1 MENTKAKTHSKCR
14 SCKAEL
20 KVTFADLGM
29 SPISNA
35 FLHADQLQT
44 MEPFYPLKAYVCE
57 SCFLVQLEEFET
69 RENIFNSNY
78 AYFSSYSDLWLK
90 HSQAY
95 SVKMIDKLKLSST
108 SLVVEVASNDGY
120 LLQYFKES
128 GIPVL
133 GVEPSGNVAESA
145 IKKGIP
151 TLVEFM
157 GQSLG
162 ERLSIEGK
170 KADLIAGN
178 NVVAHVPDINDFVKG
193 LMLTLKDTGVITL
206 EFPHLEKLIKFN
218 QFDTIYH
225 EHFSYLSLHSLQV
238 VFERNGLRIFDVD
251 ELTTHGGSLRIY
263 ACHQGN
269 KNFATTSNVLQ
280 LQQREKDFGIT
291 NISMY
296 QSFQKNIEIT
306 KRKALQFLIQAKEA
320 GKTVVGYGAPAKG
333 NTLLNYC
340 GVRQDFIDYTVDR
353 STHKQGMF
361 LPGVHIPILS
371 PEKIYETKPDYVFI
385 LPWNLK
391 EEIEIQM
398 KEIRSWGGKFVVAIP
413 ALEVF

>member
-1 MENTKAKTHSKCR
+1 MEMKKSNTHSKCR

-35 FLHADQLQT
+35 FLTSEQLHT
-44 MEPFYPLKAYVCE
+44 MEPFYPLKAFVCE
-57 SCFLVQLEEFET
+57 SCYLVQLEEFET

-78 AYFSSYSDLWLK
+78 AYFSSYSDMWLK
-90 HSQAY
+90 HAKEY
-95 SVKMIDKLKLSST
+95 SVKMIDKLKLSSS

-128 GIPVL
+128 GVPVL
-133 GVEPSGNVAESA
+133 GVEPSGNVAAAA
-145 IKKGIP
+145 IKKGIS

-157 GQSLG
+157 GQPLG
-162 ERLSIEGK
+162 EKLAAEGK

-206 EFPHLEKLIKFN
+206 EFPHLEKQIQYN

-263 ACHQGN
+263 GCHQGN
-269 KNFATTSNVLQ
+269 KNYAVTDKVLQ
-280 LQQREKDFGIT
+280 LKKREEAFGIT
-291 NISMY
+291 NINMY
-296 QSFQKNIEIT
+296 KSFQKNIEFT
-306 KRKALQFLIQAKEA
+306 KRKALQFLIKAKEE

-353 STHKQGMF
+353 SAHKQGMY
-361 LPGVHIPILS
+361 LPGVHIPILA

-391 EEIEIQM
+391 EEIEAQM

-413 ALEVF
+413 SLEVF